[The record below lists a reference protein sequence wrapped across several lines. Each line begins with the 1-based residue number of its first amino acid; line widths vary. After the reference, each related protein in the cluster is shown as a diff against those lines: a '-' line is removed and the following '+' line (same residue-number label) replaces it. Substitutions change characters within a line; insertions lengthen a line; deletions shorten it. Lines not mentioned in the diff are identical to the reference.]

1 MIINQKFKALIPP
14 LAPEELAQLEA
25 NIIKDGCRD
34 PLVVWNQTLIDGHNR
49 CEICQRNGIEFDTVR
64 MEFDDEDAAQVWIIR
79 NQFGRRN
86 LSNYARV
93 ELALKLEPL
102 LRIKAKENLK
112 TSTGGTSPQP
122 LQKSVKGEKANTQKE
137 LAKAAHVSHDTIA
150 KGKVI
155 DARASDEVKAAL
167 RSGETTI
174 NAEYKKLTVHV
185 GHNSGENEWYS
196 PARFIDAALE
206 TMGSIDCDPASSEIA
221 NQTVKAGKFFTKD
234 NDGLKQEWCGNVWM
248 NPPYAQPL
256 MGQFAEA
263 VTSKFES
270 GEIRQACVLVNN
282 ATETEWFSR
291 MASKASAICFPSS
304 RVKFLDQNGKPGAPL
319 QGQAVLYFGKNRKQ
333 FSMAHNLIGFVCHV
347 VR

>member
-34 PLVVWNQTLIDGHNR
+34 PLVVWNGTLIDGHNR
-49 CEICQRNGIEFDTVR
+49 YEICQRNSIKFDTVK
-64 MEFDDEDAAQVWIIR
+64 MEFDDEHAAQVWTIR

-93 ELALKLEPL
+93 ELVLKLEPL
-102 LRIKAKENLK
+102 LRIKAKENQ
-112 TSTGGTSPQP
+112 SGGQGGVLL
-122 LQKSVKGEKANTQKE
+122 LQKSVKATTANTQKE

-196 PARFIDAALE
+196 PVRFIDAALE
-206 TMGSIDCDPASSEIA
+206 TMGSIDCDPASSDIA

-234 NDGLKQEWCGNVWM
+234 DDGLKQEWFGNVWM

-319 QGQAVLYFGKNRKQ
+319 QGQAVLYFGKNHKQ
-333 FSMAHNLIGFVCHV
+333 FSKAHNLIGFVCHV